1 MSIKGNDVDGG
12 IDITFIAF
20 LTIVICNT
28 TLNFDKSINIYL
40 HEHRLLT
47 FGQRPVLLVRVK
59 PSFNKKFE
67 QPQPHVL

>member
-20 LTIVICNT
+20 LSITICNAI
-28 TLNFDKSINIYL
+28 LHFDKSINIYL
-40 HEHRLLT
+40 HEHHLLT

-59 PSFNKKFE
+59 PSFNKKSE
-67 QPQPHVL
+67 KPQPHVL